1 MPRRKRTRRKQRGG
15 VRFSDIITVE
25 NRDRFIGQEIEI
37 ERLDDYLI
45 QNLTDIR
52 GEIDIIDLEREPG
65 FIQETRQFDINFYG
79 EELASFGER
88 PGILSVYYPKYDEE
102 FLLRIP
108 QTLQD
113 LGNELGPDRP
123 DYPVFNYYVRLKRQ
137 RGPDLFTRNEMMATM
152 GENRRM
158 NTFNPRIGT
167 FHGYVPPTSIR
178 DRMSDAVGNAPNPNR
193 YLPRDV
199 FDLISAP
206 LRESVLNDRYLRRSR
221 YPGSRYR

>member
-1 MPRRKRTRRKQRGG
+1 MPRRKKKTKRKKQRGG

-37 ERLDDYLI
+37 VSITNLI
-45 QNLTDIR
+45 PRETDLTG
-52 GEIDIIDLEREPG
+52 GEFISELKTLPG
-65 FIQETRQFDINFYG
+65 FIEEPDQTDLIFFGDDGILVVNYPRYNTDFILHIPQNLR
-79 EELASFGER
+79 ELAN
-88 PGILSVYYPKYDEE
+88 
-102 FLLRIP
+102 
-108 QTLQD
+108 D
-113 LGNELGPDRP
+113 LGSDNPT
-123 DYPVFNYYVRLKRQ
+123 YNYYVRLRSQ

-178 DRMSDAVGNAPNPNR
+178 DRMSDAVGYAPNQSR
-193 YLPRDV
+193 YLSRDV
-199 FDLISAP
+199 FDLLSAP

-221 YPGSRYR
+221 YPGSRFR

>member
-1 MPRRKRTRRKQRGG
+1 MPHRKRTRRKQRGG

-37 ERLDDYLI
+37 VSITDLVPRETD
-45 QNLTDIR
+45 LTG
-52 GEIDIIDLEREPG
+52 GEFISELKTLPG
-65 FIQETRQFDINFYG
+65 FIEEPDQSDLIYYNDTGILVVNYPRYNTDFVLHIPQNLQ
-79 EELASFGER
+79 ELAN
-88 PGILSVYYPKYDEE
+88 
-102 FLLRIP
+102 
-108 QTLQD
+108 D
-113 LGNELGPDRP
+113 LGSDNPT
-123 DYPVFNYYVRLKRQ
+123 YNYYVRLRRQ

-178 DRMSDAVGNAPNPNR
+178 DRMSDAVGYAPDSSR

>member
-1 MPRRKRTRRKQRGG
+1 MPRRKKKTKKRQRGG

-37 ERLDDYLI
+37 VSITDLI
-45 QNLTDIR
+45 PRETDLTG
-52 GEIDIIDLEREPG
+52 GEFISELKTLPG
-65 FIQETRQFDINFYG
+65 FIEEPDQTDLIFFGDDGILVVNYPRYNTDFILHIPQNLR
-79 EELASFGER
+79 ELAN
-88 PGILSVYYPKYDEE
+88 
-102 FLLRIP
+102 
-108 QTLQD
+108 D
-113 LGNELGPDRP
+113 LGSDN
-123 DYPVFNYYVRLKRQ
+123 PVYNYYVRLRRQ
-137 RGPDLFTRNEMMATM
+137 RGPDLFTRNEMITTM

-206 LRESVLNDRYLRRSR
+206 FRESVLNDRYLRRSR

>member
-1 MPRRKRTRRKQRGG
+1 MPHRKRTRRKQRGG

-37 ERLDDYLI
+37 VSITDLVPRETD
-45 QNLTDIR
+45 LTG
-52 GEIDIIDLEREPG
+52 GEFISELKTLPG
-65 FIQETRQFDINFYG
+65 FIEEPDQSDLIYYNDTGILVVNYPRYNTDFVLHIPQNLQ
-79 EELASFGER
+79 ELAN
-88 PGILSVYYPKYDEE
+88 
-102 FLLRIP
+102 
-108 QTLQD
+108 D
-113 LGNELGPDRP
+113 LGSDNPT
-123 DYPVFNYYVRLKRQ
+123 YNYYVRLRRQ

-178 DRMSDAVGNAPNPNR
+178 DRMSDAVGYAPDSSR

-206 LRESVLNDRYLRRSR
+206 LRESVLNDRYLR
-221 YPGSRYR
+221 

>member
-1 MPRRKRTRRKQRGG
+1 MPRRKKKTKKTKKKQRGG

-25 NRDRFIGQEIEI
+25 NRDRFVGQEIEI
-37 ERLDDYLI
+37 VSITDLI
-45 QNLTDIR
+45 PNETDLTG
-52 GEIDIIDLEREPG
+52 GEFISELKTLPG
-65 FIQETRQFDINFYG
+65 FI
-79 EELASFGER
+79 EEPDQTDLIFFGDD
-88 PGILSVYYPKYDEE
+88 GILVVNYPRYNTD
-102 FLLRIP
+102 FILHIP
-108 QTLQD
+108 QNLRELSND
-113 LGNELGPDRP
+113 LGSDN
-123 DYPVFNYYVRLKRQ
+123 PVYNYYVRLRRQ
-137 RGPDLFTRNEMMATM
+137 RGPDLFTRNEMMATLD
-152 GENRRM
+152 ENKRM

-178 DRMSDAVGNAPNPNR
+178 DRMSDAVGYAPDSSR

>member
-37 ERLDDYLI
+37 VSITDLVPRETD
-45 QNLTDIR
+45 LTG
-52 GEIDIIDLEREPG
+52 GEFISELKTLPG
-65 FIQETRQFDINFYG
+65 FIEEPDQSDLIYYNDTGILVVNYPRYNTDFVLHIPQNLQ
-79 EELASFGER
+79 ELAN
-88 PGILSVYYPKYDEE
+88 
-102 FLLRIP
+102 
-108 QTLQD
+108 D
-113 LGNELGPDRP
+113 LGSDNPT
-123 DYPVFNYYVRLKRQ
+123 YNYYVRLRRQ

-178 DRMSDAVGNAPNPNR
+178 DRMSDAVGYAPDSSR

>member
-1 MPRRKRTRRKQRGG
+1 MPRKPRKRTRKRTRRKQRGG

-37 ERLDDYLI
+37 VSITDLI
-45 QNLTDIR
+45 PNETDKTG
-52 GEIDIIDLEREPG
+52 GEFISELKTLPG
-65 FIQETRQFDINFYG
+65 FI
-79 EELASFGER
+79 EEADQSDLIFFGDD
-88 PGILSVYYPKYDEE
+88 GILVVNYPRYNSD
-102 FLLRIP
+102 FILNIP
-108 QTLQD
+108 QNLRELTDD
-113 LGNELGPDRP
+113 LGSGNPE
-123 DYPVFNYYVRLKRQ
+123 YNYYVRLRKQ

-158 NTFNPRIGT
+158 DTFNPRIGT

-178 DRMSDAVGNAPNPNR
+178 DRMSDAVGYAPDSSR

-199 FDLISAP
+199 FDMISAP
-206 LRESVLNDRYLRRSR
+206 LRESVLNDRYKRRSR

>member
-1 MPRRKRTRRKQRGG
+1 MPRRKKKTKKRQRGG

-37 ERLDDYLI
+37 VSITDLI
-45 QNLTDIR
+45 PRETDLTG
-52 GEIDIIDLEREPG
+52 GEFISELKAEPG
-65 FIQETRQFDINFYG
+65 FIEQANQGDLDF
-79 EELASFGER
+79 FGDD
-88 PGILSVYYPKYDEE
+88 GILSVYYPRYNSNYI
-102 FLLRIP
+102 LHIP
-108 QTLQD
+108 QNLRELSND
-113 LGNELGPDRP
+113 LGSGN
-123 DYPVFNYYVRLKRQ
+123 PVYNYYVRLRKQ

-178 DRMSDAVGNAPNPNR
+178 DRMSDAVGYAPDSSR

-221 YPGSRYR
+221 YPGSRFR

>member
-1 MPRRKRTRRKQRGG
+1 MPRRKKKTRRKQRGG

-37 ERLDDYLI
+37 VSITDLI
-45 QNLTDIR
+45 PRETDLTG
-52 GEIDIIDLEREPG
+52 GEFISELKTLPG
-65 FIQETRQFDINFYG
+65 FI
-79 EELASFGER
+79 EEPDQSDLIFFGDD
-88 PGILSVYYPKYDEE
+88 GILVVNYPRYNTD
-102 FLLRIP
+102 FILHIP
-108 QTLQD
+108 QNLRELSND
-113 LGNELGPDRP
+113 LGSGN
-123 DYPVFNYYVRLKRQ
+123 PVYNYYVRLRRQ

-167 FHGYVPPTSIR
+167 FHGYVPPTSMR
-178 DRMSDAVGNAPNPNR
+178 DRMSDAVGYAPDSSR

-199 FDLISAP
+199 FDMISAP